1 MVQISTASKRDV
13 YVHAGIIICLLIIL
27 FLGFFFVYLPWSTN
41 HGETI
46 TVPNLKG
53 MTTEELEDFLDDR
66 NLRYEI
72 SDCTFVAGAAPLSVL
87 SQYPQSGAKVKE
99 GRKIYLT
106 ITALHAP
113 QIKMPDLTGMSVRS
127 AEQLLKSFGLLMG
140 ELSYRNDLRENTVIG
155 QLIGGNE
162 IKKDALVPKGSK
174 INLVVGDGL
183 GNVEMEIPDLV
194 GKTLEEAKLIL
205 AGSNLNFTVIQYDPA
220 AVEPPGTII
229 RQNPASGEGGKIR
242 VGDIIDLWVAGEAPP
257 KQEGDGTN

>member
-1 MVQISTASKRDV
+1 
-13 YVHAGIIICLLIIL
+13 
-27 FLGFFFVYLPWSTN
+27 
-41 HGETI
+41 
-46 TVPNLKG
+46 
-53 MTTEELEDFLDDR
+53 
-66 NLRYEI
+66 
-72 SDCTFVAGAAPLSVL
+72 
-87 SQYPQSGAKVKE
+87 
-99 GRKIYLT
+99 
-106 ITALHAP
+106 
-113 QIKMPDLTGMSVRS
+113 
-127 AEQLLKSFGLLMG
+127 MG

-194 GKTLEEAKLIL
+194 GKTIEEAKLIL

-229 RQNPASGEGGKIR
+229 RQNPASGEGNKIR

-257 KQEGDGTN
+257 KQEGDGTK